1 MARQTRS
8 QRRERRA
15 QTAGAS
21 GGAPPRAPLT
31 RNGGDDDG
39 GRRVPPPERREP
51 GGHLPGAGGRRFV
64 SESWAELKKV
74 EWPTQT
80 QLVTGTTV
88 VLIACLI
95 VGIYL
100 YAADRAFGP
109 LVNWLIGQ

>member
-1 MARQTRS
+1 MARQTRA

-15 QTAGAS
+15 QTAG
-21 GGAPPRAPLT
+21 GAVDGSRARPAPQPRAAEEP
-31 RNGGDDDG
+31 
-39 GRRVPPPERREP
+39 RREP

-64 SESWAELKKV
+64 NESIAELKKV

-88 VLIACLI
+88 VLVACVI

-109 LVNWLIGQ
+109 LVNWLIGS